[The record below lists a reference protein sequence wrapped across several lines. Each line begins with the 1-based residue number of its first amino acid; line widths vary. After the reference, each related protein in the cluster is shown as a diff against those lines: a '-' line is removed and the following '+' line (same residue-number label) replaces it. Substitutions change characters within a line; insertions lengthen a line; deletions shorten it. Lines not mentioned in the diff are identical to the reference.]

1 MYLIYDI
8 NLIKRIYQSKVM
20 LYPKYS
26 KNTKTQME
34 AKIYQ
39 AKLLDI
45 LNKIDGETFGNLFEH
60 LKHIMKSTR
69 TLWNYLKYL
78 EEEGLIKSKNKRYII
93 TNKGA
98 IHLAKL
104 REQEHIGSMTS
115 THTFMTGTN
124 NKDHTAPTTTT
135 FLDMHSQQ
143 RLEPDEEEEMK
154 KIINECGEKISN
166 VLSKGKIKNGAII
179 YHFK

>member
-1 MYLIYDI
+1 
-8 NLIKRIYQSKVM
+8 M

-26 KNTKTQME
+26 KSTKTQME

-39 AKLLDI
+39 VKLLDF
-45 LNKIDGETFGNLFEH
+45 LNKIDGRAFGELFEH

-69 TLWNYLKYL
+69 TLSNYLKYL
-78 EEEGLIKSKNKRYII
+78 KEEGLITSKNKRYII

-143 RLEPDEEEEMK
+143 RLEPNEEDEMK
-154 KIINECGEKISN
+154 KIINECGQKISN
-166 VLSKGKIKNGAII
+166 ILPKEKIKKGVLV